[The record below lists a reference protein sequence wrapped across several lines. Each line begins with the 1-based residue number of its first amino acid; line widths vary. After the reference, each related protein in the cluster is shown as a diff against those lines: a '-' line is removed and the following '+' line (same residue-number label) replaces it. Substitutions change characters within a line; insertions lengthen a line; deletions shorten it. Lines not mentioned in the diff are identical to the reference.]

1 MFETYPDV
9 LTVAQLSEA
18 LQIGINSAYA
28 LVNTGA
34 IASMRLGRKI
44 LVPKVFLLKFIDSY
58 AIILSET
65 AGNLTVISERR
76 I

>member
-1 MFETYPDV
+1 MFESYPDV

-18 LQIGINSAYA
+18 LQIGINTAYA

-34 IASMRLGRKI
+34 ISSMRLGRKI
-44 LVPKVFLLKFIDSY
+44 LVPKVFLLKFIESY
-58 AIILSET
+58 AIILSEAT
-65 AGNLTVISERR
+65 GNLTVINDRS